1 MPEKRLKKY
10 KKLFVFV
17 FNSVSKKKKQFK
29 EKLMQTKQWLLFG
42 KLIFFF
48 YVVTKT
54 KLNKGKERNVEQT
67 LTELSLG
74 ILPQKKIFFQT

>member
-1 MPEKRLKKY
+1 
-10 KKLFVFV
+10 
-17 FNSVSKKKKQFK
+17 
-29 EKLMQTKQWLLFG
+29 MQTKQWLLFG

-74 ILPQKKIFFQT
+74 ILPQKKYFFRLEQT